1 MINIDDKTIGQAI
14 MKMRKEQGLKQQE
27 LNEQMGMGRS
37 WLSDIERGKQTIT
50 FNDVIKLCE
59 LMDVDIDELSE
70 YIINRSK

>member
-1 MINIDDKTIGQAI
+1 MINIDDRVIGQAI
-14 MKMRKEQGLKQQE
+14 MKMRKKQGLKQKE

-37 WLSDIERGKQTIT
+37 WLSDVERGKQTIT

-70 YIINRSK
+70 YIKNRSK

>member
-1 MINIDDKTIGQAI
+1 MINIDDRVIGQAI
-14 MKMRKEQGLKQQE
+14 MKMRKKQGLKQKE

-37 WLSDIERGKQTIT
+37 WLSDVERGKQTIT